1 MLTNSA
7 IVAHGDPHYRRL
19 MDQDT
24 FMHKTVFDFSDRHV
38 FVAGGSSG
46 INLGIARAFSQAG
59 ARLSLMSRSLDK
71 VQAAAQGLRE
81 SGREAQGFSADVRQ
95 PDAVQDALVRA
106 CQACGPIDV
115 LISGAAGNF
124 LASALEMSPN
134 AFKTVVDIDLLGSFN
149 VVRLAHAHL
158 RQPGACVIQISAG
171 QAFTPTPFQAHVC
184 AAKAGVDMLTQVL
197 ALEWGAQGI
206 RINSIVPGPIADTEG
221 LKRLAPTQADLQA
234 MSRRVPL
241 QRLGRMEDVARMAMM
256 LASDWGSFVTGAVIP
271 VDGGL
276 SLTGPRDFS
285 AAAAAS
291 RQARS

>member
-1 MLTNSA
+1 MQPS
-7 IVAHGDPHYRRL
+7 P
-19 MDQDT
+19 
-24 FMHKTVFDFSDRHV
+24 FDFSGRHV

-46 INLGIARAFSQAG
+46 INLGIARAFSDAG
-59 ARLSLMSRSLDK
+59 ARVSLMSRSLEK
-71 VQAAAQGLRE
+71 LQAAAEGLRGAGRAAGLE
-81 SGREAQGFSADVRQ
+81 AGREAQGFSADVRE
-95 PDAVQDALVRA
+95 PEAVQAALA
-106 CQACGPIDV
+106 QACEAFGPIDV
-115 LISGAAGNF
+115 LVSGAAGNF
-124 LASALEMSPN
+124 LASALDMSPN

-149 VVRLAHAHL
+149 VVRMAHAHL

-221 LKRLAPTQADLQA
+221 LKRLAPTEATLQA
-234 MSRRVPL
+234 MSQRVPL
-241 QRLGRMEDVARMAMM
+241 KRLGRTEDVARMALM

-276 SLTGPRDFS
+276 ALTGPRDFS

-291 RQARS
+291 QRTRS